1 MIALHQK
8 NIIHRYLNV
17 DNILRK
23 DDTIKIADLGISR
36 IIDPNDF
43 AHTFTGKN
51 NHLLETTLN
60 E

>member
-8 NIIHRYLNV
+8 NIIHRDLKV

-23 DDTIKIADLGISR
+23 DNTIKIADLGISR
-36 IIDPNDF
+36 IIDPNDL
-43 AHTFTGKN
+43 AHTYTGKN

-60 E
+60 K